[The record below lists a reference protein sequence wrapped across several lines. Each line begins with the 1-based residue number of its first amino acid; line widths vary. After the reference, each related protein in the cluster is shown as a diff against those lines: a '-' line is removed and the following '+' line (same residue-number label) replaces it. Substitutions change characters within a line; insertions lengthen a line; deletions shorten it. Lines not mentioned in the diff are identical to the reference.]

1 MPKIHVLPPHIANQ
15 IAAGEVVD
23 RPSSVVKELV
33 ENSIDA
39 GATAVTIEIENGG
52 VDLIRILDN
61 GLGIADEDSETAFL
75 RHATS
80 KIASAGDLFSIR
92 SLGFR
97 GEALASIAAVS
108 RVRLQTQT
116 QEDELGTL
124 IRYEGGALVEHRRAG
139 GTRGTSVEVRDLF
152 YNVPARLK
160 FMKSGRAESASIG
173 DYIARLIL
181 SAPQIAVHFVNGGK
195 TVYRSSGNGVL
206 RDSLLSVYGVNTDS
220 MLCPVH
226 FDDGYVKIEGFVG
239 TPELARANRSGQTI
253 TLNGRI
259 IRSNALS
266 NALSRAFDTRVM
278 GGKFPFAVLALSLSF
293 QEVDV
298 NVHPAKL
305 EVRFAD
311 EQRVARSIVV
321 SCSEAITRSY
331 IPSFS
336 APEDNAPEA
345 ESSPGFQKFEVTPQF
360 SGLDRLPQV
369 DLRTPAPKPEAM
381 LREDT
386 GSYSPPPRVPL
397 YRFPKEEK
405 PAARPTQASIF
416 LKHEESDAL
425 EEPFMVV
432 GCAFDAYWFVQQGES
447 VFLIDQHAAHERL
460 LYDTLMKRE
469 AAVVSQTL
477 FLPEDVRLLPSEAEQ
492 FAEHRAELEAFG
504 FIFSDVTETSVTLLA
519 VPQVKGMPLKGAFLH
534 DVLEH
539 LSNENESQRNEWF
552 RDAIA
557 QAACKSAVKAGERLS
572 REELNRLIEAFRAS
586 DSLLTC
592 PHGRPV
598 AVRLTKLEI
607 EKLFKRVL

>member
-61 GLGIADEDSETAFL
+61 GSGIPDEDCETAFL

-124 IRYEGGALVEHRRAG
+124 IRYEGGSLVEHRRAG

-181 SAPQIAVHFVNGGK
+181 SAPQIAVHFTNGGK
-195 TVYRSSGNGVL
+195 TVYRSGGNGVL

-226 FDDGYVKIEGFVG
+226 FDDGYLKIEGFVG

-266 NALSRAFDTRVM
+266 NAISRAFDTRVM

-311 EQRVARSIVV
+311 EQRIARSIVV
-321 SCSEAITRSY
+321 SCSEAFTRSY
-331 IPSFS
+331 IPSFA
-336 APEDNAPEA
+336 APV
-345 ESSPGFQKFEVTPQF
+345 ESSPEPEDSPILQRFEQTPQLSEF
-360 SGLDRLPQV
+360 ARMTQI
-369 DLRTPAPKPEAM
+369 DLRTPAPMPEVT
-381 LREDT
+381 LRENT

-397 YRFPKEEK
+397 YRFPKEEQ
-405 PAARPTQASIF
+405 PAVRPTQNSIF
-416 LKHEESDAL
+416 LKHEESDAP
-425 EEPFMVV
+425 EKPFTVI

-460 LYDTLMKRE
+460 LYDALMKRE

-492 FAEHRAELEAFG
+492 FGEHRAELEAFG

-519 VPQVKGMPLKGAFLH
+519 VPQVKGMPLKGTFLH

-539 LSNENESQRNEWF
+539 LSNENESRRNEWF

-586 DSLLTC
+586 DYLLTC

>member
-61 GLGIADEDSETAFL
+61 GLGIADEDCDTAFL

-116 QEDELGTL
+116 QDDELGTL
-124 IRYEGGALVEHRRAG
+124 IRYEGGSLVEHRRTG

-160 FMKSGRAESASIG
+160 FMKSSRAESASIG

-195 TVYRSSGNGVL
+195 TVYRSSGNGNL
-206 RDSLLSVYGVNTDS
+206 REALLSVYGVSADS
-220 MLCPVH
+220 MLGPVQ
-226 FDDGYVKIEGFVG
+226 FDDGYLKIEGFVG

-311 EQRVARSIVV
+311 EQRIARSIVV
-321 SCSEAITRSY
+321 SCSEAVTRSY
-331 IPSFS
+331 IPSFA
-336 APEDNAPEA
+336 APE
-345 ESSPGFQKFEVTPQF
+345 ESSPETAEHARYERLEQTPYTPA
-360 SGLDRLPQV
+360 LEHAPQI
-369 DLRTPAPKPEAM
+369 DLRAPAPQQDVT
-381 LREDT
+381 LRENSSGYT
-386 GSYSPPPRVPL
+386 PPPRVPL
-397 YRFPKEEK
+397 YRFPKEEQ
-405 PAARPTQASIF
+405 PAVLQPQPSIF
-416 LKHEESDAL
+416 SKL
-425 EEPFMVV
+425 EEREAPEEPYTVI
-432 GCAFDAYWFVQQGES
+432 GCAFDAYWFVQQGDS
-447 VFLIDQHAAHERL
+447 VYLSDQHAAHERL
-460 LYDTLMKRE
+460 LYDALMNRE

-477 FLPEDVRLLPSEAEQ
+477 FLPEDVRLLPSETEQ
-492 FAEHRAELEAFG
+492 FSEHRKELEAFG
-504 FIFSDVTETSVTLLA
+504 FVFSDVTETSVTLLA
-519 VPQVKGMPLKGAFLH
+519 VPQVKGTPLKGTFLH

-539 LSNENESQRNEWF
+539 VSGEKAVHQNEWF

-572 REELNRLIEAFRAS
+572 REELHKLIDSFRVGDA
-586 DSLLTC
+586 LLTC

>member
-52 VDLIRILDN
+52 VELIRILDN
-61 GLGIADEDSETAFL
+61 GLGIADEDCETAFL

-116 QEDELGTL
+116 QDDELGTL
-124 IRYEGGALVEHRRAG
+124 IRYEGGSLVEHRRTG

-160 FMKSGRAESASIG
+160 FMKSSRAESASIG

-195 TVYRSSGNGVL
+195 TVYRSSGNGNL
-206 RDSLLSVYGVNTDS
+206 REALLSVYGVSADS
-220 MLCPVH
+220 MLCPVQ
-226 FDDGYVKIEGFVG
+226 FDDGYLKIEGFVG

-311 EQRVARSIVV
+311 EQRIARSIVV
-321 SCSEAITRSY
+321 SCSEAVTRSY

-336 APEDNAPEA
+336 ATEDITPETTEHARHELFEPVPYTPALEHAPQIDLRAPAPQQDVTLREN
-345 ESSPGFQKFEVTPQF
+345 SSGFQ
-360 SGLDRLPQV
+360 
-369 DLRTPAPKPEAM
+369 
-381 LREDT
+381 
-386 GSYSPPPRVPL
+386 PPPRVPL
-397 YRFPKEEK
+397 YRFPKEEQ
-405 PAARPTQASIF
+405 PSTRQAQSSIF
-416 LKHEESDAL
+416 SKL
-425 EEPFMVV
+425 EERDTPEEPYTVI
-432 GCAFDAYWFVQQGES
+432 GCAFDAYWFVQQGDS
-447 VFLIDQHAAHERL
+447 VYLIDQHAAHERL
-460 LYDTLMKRE
+460 LYDTLMNRE

-477 FLPEDVRLLPSEAEQ
+477 FLPEDVRLLPSETEQ
-492 FAEHRAELEAFG
+492 FSEHRKELEAFG
-504 FIFSDVTETSVTLLA
+504 FVFSDVTETSVTLLA
-519 VPQVKGMPLKGAFLH
+519 VPQVKGTPLKGTFLH

-539 LSNENESQRNEWF
+539 LSGEKASHQNEWF

-557 QAACKSAVKAGERLS
+557 QAACKSAIKAGERLS
-572 REELNRLIEAFRAS
+572 REELHKLIDTFRTGDA
-586 DSLLTC
+586 LLTC

>member
-61 GLGIADEDSETAFL
+61 GLGIADEDCDTAFL

-116 QEDELGTL
+116 QDDELGTL
-124 IRYEGGALVEHRRAG
+124 IRYEGGSLVEHRRTG

-160 FMKSGRAESASIG
+160 FMKSSRAESASIG

-195 TVYRSSGNGVL
+195 TVYRSSGNGNL
-206 RDSLLSVYGVNTDS
+206 REALLSVYGVSADS
-220 MLCPVH
+220 MLCPVQL
-226 FDDGYVKIEGFVG
+226 DDGYLKIEGFVG

-311 EQRVARSIVV
+311 EQRIARSIVV
-321 SCSEAITRSY
+321 SCSEAVTRSY

-336 APEDNAPEA
+336 ATEDITPETTEHARYERLEQTPYTPSLEHAP
-345 ESSPGFQKFEVTPQF
+345 QI
-360 SGLDRLPQV
+360 
-369 DLRTPAPKPEAM
+369 DLRAPAPQQDVT
-381 LREDT
+381 LRENSSGFT
-386 GSYSPPPRVPL
+386 PPPRVPL
-397 YRFPKEEK
+397 YRFPKEEQ
-405 PAARPTQASIF
+405 PAVRPTQHSIF
-416 LKHEESDAL
+416 LKHEESDAP
-425 EEPFMVV
+425 EEPYTVI
-432 GCAFDAYWFVQQGES
+432 GCAFDAYWFVQQGDS
-447 VFLIDQHAAHERL
+447 VYLIDQHAAHERL
-460 LYDTLMKRE
+460 LYDALMNRE

-477 FLPEDVRLLPSEAEQ
+477 FLPEDVRLLPSETEQ
-492 FAEHRAELEAFG
+492 FSEHRKELEAFG
-504 FIFSDVTETSVTLLA
+504 FIFSDVTETSVALLA
-519 VPQVKGMPLKGAFLH
+519 VPQVKGTPLKGTFLH

-539 LSNENESQRNEWF
+539 LSCEAATHQNEWF

-572 REELNRLIEAFRAS
+572 SEELHKLIDSFRAG
-586 DSLLTC
+586 DTLLTC

>member
-61 GLGIADEDSETAFL
+61 GFGIADEDCETAFL

-80 KIASAGDLFSIR
+80 KIATAGDLFSIR

-116 QEDELGTL
+116 QEDELGTV
-124 IRYEGGALVEHRRAG
+124 IRFEGGALVEHRRVG

-173 DYIARLIL
+173 DYVARLIL

-206 RDSLLSVYGVNTDS
+206 RDALLSVYGVSADS
-220 MLCPVH
+220 MLCPVQ
-226 FDDGYVKIEGFVG
+226 FDDGYLKIEGFVG

-278 GGKFPFAVLALSLSF
+278 GGKFPFAVIALSLSF

-321 SCSEAITRSY
+321 SCSEALIRSY
-331 IPSFS
+331 VPSYSAQTDS
-336 APEDNAPEA
+336 APDVAEQTHAIFEQRVFAPAA
-345 ESSPGFQKFEVTPQF
+345 E
-360 SGLDRLPQV
+360 RLPDI
-369 DLRTPAPKPEAM
+369 DLRVPVPQADVT
-381 LREDT
+381 LRERSD
-386 GSYSPPPRVPL
+386 GYSPLPRVPTFS
-397 YRFPKEEK
+397 FPKEERTV
-405 PAARPTQASIF
+405 PQEPRASF
-416 LKHEESDAL
+416 FSRGEDGVSLS
-425 EEPFMVV
+425 EPYTII

-460 LYDTLMKRE
+460 LYDALMNR
-469 AAVVSQTL
+469 ATTVVSQTL

-492 FAEHRAELEAFG
+492 FLEHRTALEALG
-504 FIFSDVTETSVTLLA
+504 FVFSDITETSVTLLA
-519 VPQVKGMPLKGAFLH
+519 VPQVKGTPLKGTFLH
-534 DVLEH
+534 DVLER
-539 LSNENESQRNEWF
+539 LSAQDESHQNEWF

-572 REELNRLIEAFRAS
+572 REELNRLIETFRSGDA
-586 DSLLTC
+586 LLTC